1 MTETKTLQTRS
12 YPEIMKDFARQNFNL
27 KILCSA
33 LIGLLFLMLILTLYL
48 VKRGPEVIALDGAG
62 EVARL
67 ETKVTDLQIQAAL
80 REYVLNRY
88 NWTPES
94 FNTQIKKAEFFVAPS
109 LVGSFRKSMLEV
121 QKFVTEK
128 KVTQRVYPRLTI
140 DIDMKNKKAFLVA
153 DRITEF
159 GSLKAATEL
168 TLTLFF
174 TVDSRL
180 DARSAANPWGI
191 FIVKESEGGEK

>member
-12 YPEIMKDFARQNFNL
+12 YPEIMRDFALQNFNL
-27 KILCSA
+27 KLLCSA

-48 VKRGPEVIALDGAG
+48 AKKGPEVIALDGSG
-62 EVARL
+62 DVARL

-80 REYVLNRY
+80 REYVMNRY
-88 NWTPES
+88 NWTPET
-94 FNTQIKKAEFFVAPS
+94 FNAQIKKAEFFVAPS
-109 LVGSFRKSMLEV
+109 LVGAFRKSMSDV

-128 KVTQRVYPRLTI
+128 KVTQRVYPRHNITL
-140 DIDMKNKKAFLVA
+140 DLQNKKAVILA

-159 GSLKAATEL
+159 GNLKAATDL
-168 TLTLFF
+168 TLTLSF

-191 FIVKESEGGEK
+191 FVVKESEGGEK

>member
-12 YPEIMKDFARQNFNL
+12 YPEIMRDFAHQNFNL
-27 KILCSA
+27 KILCTT
-33 LIGLLFLMLILTLYL
+33 LIALLFLMLTLTLYL

-88 NWTPES
+88 NWTPETFS
-94 FNTQIKKAEFFVAPS
+94 THLKKAEFFVAPS
-109 LVGSFRKSMLEV
+109 LVGAFRKSMLDV
-121 QKFVTEK
+121 QKFVAEK
-128 KVTQRVYPRLTI
+128 KVTQRVYPRQNI
-140 DIDMKNKKAFLVA
+140 DIDLKNKKAVIVA

-159 GSLKAATEL
+159 GNLKAATDLNL
-168 TLTLFF
+168 TLSF
-174 TVDSRL
+174 TVDPRL
-180 DARSAANPWGI
+180 DARSAANPWGV
-191 FIVKESEGGEK
+191 FVVKESEGGEK